1 MVIEYLTDEIK
12 ITEWMKD
19 SSITGIA
26 PELYQIA
33 SEITSINNIES
44 LYINGFQI
52 ITFLKGTYI
61 PGIQNTLLAKDI
73 IAEVLYTKDGVII
86 RAGNLDEDGYGI
98 DLSGASQDFL
108 TSLYDRYISLL
119 DRQKKLSNID
129 KEVLQQLEILLEQT

>member
-1 MVIEYLTDEIK
+1 M
-12 ITEWMKD
+12 
-19 SSITGIA
+19 
-26 PELYQIA
+26 
-33 SEITSINNIES
+33 
-44 LYINGFQI
+44 
-52 ITFLKGTYI
+52 
-61 PGIQNTLLAKDI
+61 
-73 IAEVLYTKDGVII
+73 LYTKDGVII